1 MEVLSKKNLTTIMPS
16 FLSNLASK
24 KIILA
29 SASPRRQELLRGLEI
44 DFQVKVFPID
54 ESIPEEIPAEFAAAF
69 LSKRKADLFPV
80 ELEEDELLITADTL
94 VIVGGKVMGKPA
106 DEQEAFEMLKSLS
119 GATHTVMT
127 AVTLKDR
134 KTSITLED
142 EAKVTFRFLEEDEI
156 WHYLKN
162 YRPFDKAGSYG
173 VQEWIGFVGV
183 SSITGSYFTVMGL
196 PLHLVYAQL
205 KKWNPT

>member
-1 MEVLSKKNLTTIMPS
+1 MPS

-94 VIVGGKVMGKPA
+94 VIGGGKVMGKPA

>member
-1 MEVLSKKNLTTIMPS
+1 MPS
-16 FLSNLASK
+16 FLTNLASK
-24 KIILA
+24 KIILG
-29 SASPRRQELLRGLEI
+29 SNSPRRQELLRGLEL
-44 DFQVKVFPID
+44 DFEVRVHPI
-54 ESIPEEIPAEFAAAF
+54 EEAIPTDLPAQYAAAY
-69 LSKRKADLFPV
+69 LSKLKADAFLG
-80 ELEEDELLITADTL
+80 ELQENELLITADTV
-94 VIVGGKVMGKPA
+94 VIDRGKVMGKPA

-142 EAKVTFRFLEEDEI
+142 EAEVTFRFLDEEEV

-162 YRPFDKAGSYG
+162 YQPFDKAGSYG
-173 VQEWIGFVGV
+173 IQEWIGFVGV
-183 SSITGSYFTVMGL
+183 SSITGSYFTVMGF

-205 KKWNPT
+205 KKWV